1 MITGSAGYSNTR
13 ITMEQFAYVILGIVT
28 SPWVT
33 TGCVPDRSSAI
44 RILQHFSSFAKTT
57 LTKPCNNTARD
68 HPGFNQ
74 NSRHFAKTSWIG
86 QLMHAVESYETMD
99 DETERNTAMKLIAL
113 GGRNKSF
120 LCPVSSHPAPL
131 FGLTKYSMML
141 PLMKDSESRV
151 AFFREYASSLGLAP
165 DRYVIR
171 YTITNASGRDSL
183 VEYATIK
190 PIGCSPVRSNS
201 FLKEGS
207 TVTERNIRWLS
218 VPTITRDPC
227 GCKKS
232 CEARS
237 ASRWKKKRC
246 KCSST
251 GCSLLCHDWRK
262 MTPSRCG
269 ALRGYNQA
277 SPSTESLS
285 RGEQC
290 LPVHQRD
297 FTEDRYEKIMCDFG
311 TGNDFAASMKDLYIG
326 KFPGRRTC
334 SHF

>member
-1 MITGSAGYSNTR
+1 MITGIAGYSNTR

-86 QLMHAVESYETMD
+86 HLMHAVESYETMD

-141 PLMKDSESRV
+141 PLMKDLESRV
-151 AFFREYASSLGLAP
+151 AFF
-165 DRYVIR
+165 
-171 YTITNASGRDSL
+171 
-183 VEYATIK
+183 
-190 PIGCSPVRSNS
+190 
-201 FLKEGS
+201 
-207 TVTERNIRWLS
+207 
-218 VPTITRDPC
+218 
-227 GCKKS
+227 
-232 CEARS
+232 
-237 ASRWKKKRC
+237 
-246 KCSST
+246 
-251 GCSLLCHDWRK
+251 
-262 MTPSRCG
+262 
-269 ALRGYNQA
+269 
-277 SPSTESLS
+277 
-285 RGEQC
+285 
-290 LPVHQRD
+290 
-297 FTEDRYEKIMCDFG
+297 
-311 TGNDFAASMKDLYIG
+311 
-326 KFPGRRTC
+326 
-334 SHF
+334 